1 MSSTTYRRLAAY
13 GVAIAST
20 GIALVL
26 SLWLQPLL
34 QGAIGSFFYIAVIIS
49 TWYGGIRPGVVA
61 IVLSI
66 LAINYFFIPP
76 IHQLSISNSAEIVR
90 LGVFLLVAFVI
101 NLLNSDLRHSKYRV
115 EQLSQQLLQESGDRL
130 QMALTA
136 AQMGLWDWNMATGE
150 IIWSPEHEQLF
161 GLAPGTFDG
170 RYETFDAC
178 LHPDDR
184 DGLMQAIQT
193 ALQNHTLYQ
202 HEFRVIWADGSIHWI
217 EGRGQALYDAA
228 DQPVRMSGTI
238 MVINERKQTEAAL
251 QERKSLLRL
260 FAQYAP
266 AGIAMLDR
274 NMRYVMA
281 SQRWVD
287 EYCLDSVESLMG
299 RSHYEIFPEIPE
311 RWRQIHQRCLIGAIE
326 KCDDDLFVRADGRQQ
341 WISWEIR
348 PWYTADNIGG
358 IIIFTV
364 DVTKRKQT
372 ELALMSREQYLRA
385 IFEVEPECVKVI
397 TTDGILQTINPK
409 GLAIV
414 EADSVE
420 QAIGQDIFPLIDPA
434 YRQRFVAFTQ
444 AVANG
449 NAGMLEFEGTGL
461 KGTRRWLE
469 THAVPLKLPGE
480 TTNQVLAVTRDITDR
495 KRTETALRQSEERL
509 RQILQDMPVMLDA
522 FDEAWHIIA
531 WNQECERVTGFSAD
545 EVIQNPTIME
555 QFYPNVAYRE
565 QMMAAWAEQGNNY
578 RNWEWDIICKDGST
592 RTVSWSNISEQFP
605 VSGWANWGIGMDVTD
620 RKRAEAN
627 LRQLNA
633 ELEQRVA
640 ERTAELSET
649 NDRLQQE
656 LEQRERTE
664 RALQESE
671 LKFHAMFD
679 QSRLF
684 IGLLQPDGTI
694 FEVNQ
699 RPHEL
704 TERMG
709 EVFVGRPFWELA
721 IWGQG
726 KQSQMR
732 GVIERALAGEVVRL
746 EMDIHAQDGSLLRM
760 PDGSFVTHD
769 IRVKAVKNAAGQVMF
784 LTVEGWDISPLKQAE
799 AAFKASEAKFR
810 SLSESSPIG
819 VFMANAEG
827 QNVYTNPRA
836 QEICGYSFEEAL
848 GEGWSRF
855 VHPDDLQTLLND
867 WTSNA
872 LEQKGSVYEEVRYVR
887 KDGTVRRYGRVQIVP
902 ILEADETPIAY
913 MGTIEDITQQ
923 REIDQMKSEFI
934 SIVSHELRTPL
945 TSMQAALSLLVEKI
959 INPISEEGE
968 TIIQIASDGV
978 DRLVR
983 LVNDILD
990 LERLESGKIRLEKR
1004 LCNTADLIA
1013 IAVDQM
1019 QEMANQASIA
1029 LNVTSSAFEI
1039 NADPDRLLQILINL
1053 LSNAIKFSEPRST
1066 VWLTVEHSSTPYSPL
1081 PTPYILFTVK
1091 DQGRGIPANKLESI
1105 FERFQQVD
1113 ASDSRKKGGTG
1124 LGLAIC
1130 RSIVEQHG
1138 GRIWAESILDQ
1149 GSSFC
1154 FIIPIS

>member
-358 IIIFTV
+358 III
-364 DVTKRKQT
+364 
-372 ELALMSREQYLRA
+372 
-385 IFEVEPECVKVI
+385 
-397 TTDGILQTINPK
+397 
-409 GLAIV
+409 
-414 EADSVE
+414 
-420 QAIGQDIFPLIDPA
+420 
-434 YRQRFVAFTQ
+434 
-444 AVANG
+444 
-449 NAGMLEFEGTGL
+449 
-461 KGTRRWLE
+461 
-469 THAVPLKLPGE
+469 
-480 TTNQVLAVTRDITDR
+480 
-495 KRTETALRQSEERL
+495 
-509 RQILQDMPVMLDA
+509 
-522 FDEAWHIIA
+522 
-531 WNQECERVTGFSAD
+531 
-545 EVIQNPTIME
+545 
-555 QFYPNVAYRE
+555 
-565 QMMAAWAEQGNNY
+565 
-578 RNWEWDIICKDGST
+578 
-592 RTVSWSNISEQFP
+592 
-605 VSGWANWGIGMDVTD
+605 
-620 RKRAEAN
+620 
-627 LRQLNA
+627 
-633 ELEQRVA
+633 
-640 ERTAELSET
+640 
-649 NDRLQQE
+649 
-656 LEQRERTE
+656 
-664 RALQESE
+664 
-671 LKFHAMFD
+671 
-679 QSRLF
+679 
-684 IGLLQPDGTI
+684 
-694 FEVNQ
+694 
-699 RPHEL
+699 
-704 TERMG
+704 
-709 EVFVGRPFWELA
+709 
-721 IWGQG
+721 
-726 KQSQMR
+726 
-732 GVIERALAGEVVRL
+732 
-746 EMDIHAQDGSLLRM
+746 
-760 PDGSFVTHD
+760 
-769 IRVKAVKNAAGQVMF
+769 
-784 LTVEGWDISPLKQAE
+784 
-799 AAFKASEAKFR
+799 
-810 SLSESSPIG
+810 
-819 VFMANAEG
+819 
-827 QNVYTNPRA
+827 
-836 QEICGYSFEEAL
+836 
-848 GEGWSRF
+848 
-855 VHPDDLQTLLND
+855 
-867 WTSNA
+867 
-872 LEQKGSVYEEVRYVR
+872 
-887 KDGTVRRYGRVQIVP
+887 
-902 ILEADETPIAY
+902 
-913 MGTIEDITQQ
+913 
-923 REIDQMKSEFI
+923 
-934 SIVSHELRTPL
+934 
-945 TSMQAALSLLVEKI
+945 
-959 INPISEEGE
+959 
-968 TIIQIASDGV
+968 
-978 DRLVR
+978 
-983 LVNDILD
+983 
-990 LERLESGKIRLEKR
+990 
-1004 LCNTADLIA
+1004 
-1013 IAVDQM
+1013 
-1019 QEMANQASIA
+1019 
-1029 LNVTSSAFEI
+1029 
-1039 NADPDRLLQILINL
+1039 L
-1053 LSNAIKFSEPRST
+1053 LSM
-1066 VWLTVEHSSTPYSPL
+1066 
-1081 PTPYILFTVK
+1081 
-1091 DQGRGIPANKLESI
+1091 
-1105 FERFQQVD
+1105 
-1113 ASDSRKKGGTG
+1113 
-1124 LGLAIC
+1124 
-1130 RSIVEQHG
+1130 
-1138 GRIWAESILDQ
+1138 
-1149 GSSFC
+1149 
-1154 FIIPIS
+1154 